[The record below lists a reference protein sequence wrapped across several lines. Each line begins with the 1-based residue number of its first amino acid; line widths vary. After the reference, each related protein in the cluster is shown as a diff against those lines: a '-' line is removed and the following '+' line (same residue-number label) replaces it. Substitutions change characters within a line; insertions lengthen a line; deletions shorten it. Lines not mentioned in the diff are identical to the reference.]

1 MAKQK
6 DIKFKDNSDKY
17 QLILRPNYEKN
28 ITIGWLGA
36 AATLYVMSKS
46 SALPFM
52 PTSIMI
58 GAAGLFGAYYL
69 SKSIAIDRNQSKLK
83 GSPLTKITFEQLRKL
98 VHKKAEENLLWLGDG
113 YGWNRHHTQMA
124 SEIINDGQA
133 SGLIDITKPND
144 FGQPWLHGLD
154 DRDAIW
160 QNLKHA
166 EGHTLITG
174 TTGSGKTRIF
184 DLLISQAII
193 RREAVIIIDAK
204 GDKEM
209 MENARY
215 ACEQLGIGNKFVIFH
230 PAFPEQSVR
239 INPLRNYTRPS
250 ELSSRLA
257 NLIKEDSDFKSFGWQ
272 ALDNVIQI
280 FDMLGQRIT
289 IKWTKRLLEDTKNS
303 LGDLVIDA
311 VKFWAEKHG
320 HINLATNAEQFK
332 LEMVAKAAMA
342 NKGGKTVVNFSK
354 AEVYASY
361 YQEKMTLSTPF
372 SSDIDSLISM
382 FRHDQTHFSKMVAS
396 LLPILK
402 QLTGGSIGDL
412 LSPDVDDNSDERIV
426 IDSSM
431 VIREKLVFYVGLDSL
446 SDSIVGQQAGSL
458 LLSDLASVA
467 GARYN
472 FGIGDGIVNI
482 FVDEAAEVIND
493 PMIQVLNKGR
503 GSGFRMTIATQ
514 TFADFAARLGDENKA
529 RQVLANCNNIITLR
543 LVDSVTQEYVVK
555 GLPDVM
561 IKSRKLTQGTNTA
574 AENPLS
580 FGATISEQLGEAA
593 APMIHPAYL
602 ALLPN
607 LEFFAVIS
615 GGNVYKGKLPI
626 LERS

>member
-1 MAKQK
+1 MAKK

-17 QLILRPNYEKN
+17 QLILRPNYEKS
-28 ITIGWLGA
+28 IVISWLGSA
-36 AATLYVMSKS
+36 AALYVMSKS
-46 SALPFM
+46 SSLPTM

-69 SKSIAIDRNQSKLK
+69 VKSMAIDRKQSKLK
-83 GSPLTKITFEQLRKL
+83 GSPLTKITFEQLKKL
-98 VHKKAEENLLWLGDG
+98 VEGKAKDNLLWLGDG

-144 FGQPWLHGLD
+144 FGQLWLHGLD
-154 DRDAIW
+154 DRAAIW

-184 DLLISQAII
+184 DLLISQAVI
-193 RREAVIIIDAK
+193 RREAVIIVDAK
-204 GDKEM
+204 GDREL

-215 ACEQLGIGNKFVIFH
+215 ACEQMGIGNKFVVFH
-230 PAFPEQSVR
+230 PAFPEKSVR

-250 ELSSRLA
+250 ELASRIA

-280 FDMLGQRIT
+280 FDMVGERVT
-289 IKWTKRLLEDTKNS
+289 IKMVKRLLEDTKNS
-303 LGDLVIDA
+303 LGELLIEA
-311 VKFWAEKHG
+311 IKFWADKNG
-320 HINLATNAEQFK
+320 YNNLASE
-332 LEMVAKAAMA
+332 LEAFEKKMIAQSSSAAS
-342 NKGGKTVVNFSK
+342 KGKSFGPPPK
-354 AEVYASY
+354 AEVYATY
-361 YQEKMTLSTPF
+361 YQEKMIEHP
-372 SSDIDSLISM
+372 SSEIDSLVSM
-382 FRHDQTHFSKMVAS
+382 YRHDQTHFSKMVAS

-402 QLTGGSIGDL
+402 QITGGALGDM
-412 LSPDVDDNSDERIV
+412 LSPDVDDMNDSRQI

-431 VIREKLVFYVGLDSL
+431 IIREKLVCYIGLDTL
-446 SDSIVGQQAGSL
+446 SDGTVGQQVGSL

-472 FGIGDGIVNI
+472 FGIGDGIINV

-493 PMIQVLNKGR
+493 PMIQLLNKSR
-503 GSGFRMTIATQ
+503 GSGFRMTVATQ
-514 TFADFAARLGDENKA
+514 AFADFAARLGDENKA
-529 RQVLANCNNIITLR
+529 RQVLANCNNKISLR
-543 LVDSVTQEYVVK
+543 LVDSVTQEFVVK
-555 GLPDVM
+555 DLPEVM

-574 AENPLS
+574 AENPLA
-580 FGATISEQLGEAA
+580 FGASITEQLGESP
-593 APMIHPAYL
+593 APMIQPAYL
-602 ALLPN
+602 GFLPN

-615 GGNVYKGKLPI
+615 GGIVYKGKLPI
-626 LERS
+626 LERKK